1 MASNADIGFRMAR
14 LREARGL
21 TTVSLADRA
30 GISQAQVSRLENGR
44 QGFRSPTLVRI
55 AESLDVPP
63 FYLFMSDEE
72 WEIYQTGLA
81 AYGRP
86 RVEVPSFGVG
96 TV

>member
-21 TTVSLADRA
+21 TTVSLADLV
-30 GISQAQVSRLENGR
+30 GISQAQVSRPENGR

-55 AESLDVPP
+55 TESLDVPP

-72 WEIYQTGLA
+72 WEIYQAGLA
-81 AYGRP
+81 ARGGP
-86 RVEVPSFGVG
+86 RVDVPSFEAGPA
-96 TV
+96 

>member
-1 MASNADIGFRMAR
+1 MLSNADIGLRMTR

-21 TTVSLADRA
+21 TTVALGQLV

-44 QGFRSPTLVRI
+44 QGFRSFTLARI

-63 FYLFMSDEE
+63 FYLLMSDEE

-81 AYGRP
+81 AWGRP
-86 RVEVPSFGVG
+86 RVDVPSFGGERV
-96 TV
+96 